1 MIPIDRAKGLGM
13 GMALPEVGSKAN
25 QLLIQGGSE
34 VVERSDE
41 IDQELIE
48 RTVTFIKDKVSTAL
62 VTTAIEI
69 GDFLLENF
77 FENNIDLA
85 TSKNPKKSMSYR
97 KLCLHPQL
105 PLQPTTLSEMV
116 RIAAQ
121 ERFLT
126 QNGVST
132 DSLLYT
138 HRLYLAKLP
147 NDEDKLQYVNRIIEN
162 SMSGRAVKSLVRD
175 RKSSLLGKS
184 FSVPEIDMDRLTEL
198 FLELKKVPDSTR
210 RLNKIDKDEAERI
223 LNTANLAMKS
233 LNEVRT
239 FLSELRRKMDQIIRF
254 G

>member
-1 MIPIDRAKGLGM
+1 M